1 MQDKKFVHIKSH
13 DCHVLMTQL
22 LLIVLS
28 GVLRIN
34 ARKTITK
41 LCTLLNATLH
51 KVIDPCSLDKLQI
64 DKL

>member
-34 ARKTITK
+34 VRKTITK
-41 LCTLLNATLH
+41 LCTLLNTALH